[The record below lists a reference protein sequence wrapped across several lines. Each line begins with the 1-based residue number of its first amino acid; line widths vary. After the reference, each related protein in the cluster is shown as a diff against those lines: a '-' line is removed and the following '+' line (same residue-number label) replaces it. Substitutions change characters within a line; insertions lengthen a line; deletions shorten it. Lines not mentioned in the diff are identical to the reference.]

1 MGVVDDIIDRIE
13 EIATAL
19 INDAIEALLKI
30 VISGYTLVMS
40 SPAIAL
46 ATMFNDDVGW
56 VDPLLLPGLVVTTQ
70 KFDLIDTGM
79 IVMEAHEAEF
89 RIPDLG
95 GLPCNYIGFTM
106 NDIDTGLICTA
117 GDFMIT

>member
-1 MGVVDDIIDRIE
+1 MGVVDDIIDRIQ

-46 ATMFNDDVGW
+46 ASMFNDDVGW

-70 KFDLIDTGM
+70 KFDLLDTNPLA
-79 IVMEAHEAEF
+79 MEAYVSEF
-89 RIPDLG
+89 SIPDLG
-95 GLPCNYIGFTM
+95 GLLCNYRAFTM
-106 NDIDTGLICTA
+106 DDIDTGLICTA
-117 GDFMIT
+117 GDFAI